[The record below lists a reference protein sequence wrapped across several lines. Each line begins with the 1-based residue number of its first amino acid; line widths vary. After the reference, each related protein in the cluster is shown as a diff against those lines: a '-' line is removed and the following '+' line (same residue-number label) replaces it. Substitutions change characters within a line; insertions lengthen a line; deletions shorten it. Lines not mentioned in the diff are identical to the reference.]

1 MATLKSSE
9 KVKVEAYLEMKTG
22 YVCDFINR
30 TFGEFVL
37 ENTGVDIYS
46 GKYSGSK
53 ANRLRA
59 FWDQESNHLVAKLLG
74 EMIEYWKLQK
84 TTPLYG
90 YQVFNPV
97 LYEECKRIVKRLQ
110 SEGTVE
116 NVDALTANA
125 KDNDAVLLA
134 QSIIAS
140 IDHNKP
146 EEALDRLH
154 TFVVKYMR
162 QLCKRRTIPFDQ
174 DTPLHS
180 LFGLYVKDL
189 EQHGFIESEMTRRI
203 LKSSISVLDAYNSVR
218 NNQSLAH
225 DNPLLNRDESI
236 LICNNIFSLIK
247 FVKSIEDKLAEKRKR
262 EQEKDEQEKQLARA
276 RVSSSDE
283 EYSDEEIEA
292 AGDAWIQSQIDIRR
306 GK

>member
-9 KVKVEAYLEMKTG
+9 KHKLEAYFEMKTG
-22 YVCDFINR
+22 YVCDFSDR
-30 TFGEFVL
+30 TFAEFVL
-37 ENTGVDIYS
+37 ENTGVDIYAD
-46 GKYSGSK
+46 KYTGSK
-53 ANRLRA
+53 ASRLRA
-59 FWDQESNHLVAKLLG
+59 FWDQAPNHLVAKLLG

-97 LYEECKRIVKRLQ
+97 LYAECKKIVTRLQ

-116 NVDALTANA
+116 NVDALTADAN
-125 KDNDAVLLA
+125 DNDAVLLV

-189 EQHGFIESEMTRRI
+189 EQHGLIESEMSRRI

-247 FVKSIEDKLAEKRKR
+247 FVKSIEDKLAEKKK
-262 EQEKDEQEKQLARA
+262 QEQEKQLART
-276 RVSSSDE
+276 RVSISDE

-292 AGDAWIQSQIDIRR
+292 AGDAWIQSQIDLSR

>member
-1 MATLKSSE
+1 MANLKSSE
-9 KVKVEAYLEMKTG
+9 KQKLETYLEMRTG
-22 YVCDFINR
+22 YVCDFVNR

-46 GKYSGSK
+46 GTYSGSK
-53 ANRLRA
+53 ASRLRA

-97 LYEECKRIVKRLQ
+97 LYEECKKIVARLQ
-110 SEGTVE
+110 SEGSVE
-116 NVDALTANA
+116 NVDALTANPN
-125 KDNDAVLLA
+125 DNDSVLLV
-134 QSIIAS
+134 QSIRSS
-140 IDHNKP
+140 IDHNQP
-146 EEALDRLH
+146 EQALDRLH
-154 TFVVKYMR
+154 TFVVKYLR
-162 QLCKRRTIPFDQ
+162 QLCTRHAIPFDQ

-180 LFGLYVKDL
+180 LFGLYVKFL
-189 EQHGFIESEMTRRI
+189 QQQKMVESEMSERI
-203 LKSSISVLDAYNSVR
+203 LKSSISVLDAFNAVR
-218 NNQSLAH
+218 NNKSLAH
-225 DNPLLNRDESI
+225 ANPLLNRDESV
-236 LICNNIFSLIK
+236 LICSDIFSLIK
-247 FVKSIEDKLAEKRKR
+247 FVKSIEDKLAAKKRQER
-262 EQEKDEQEKQLARA
+262 ERLEQEKQRARA
-276 RVSSSDE
+276 KMSFADE